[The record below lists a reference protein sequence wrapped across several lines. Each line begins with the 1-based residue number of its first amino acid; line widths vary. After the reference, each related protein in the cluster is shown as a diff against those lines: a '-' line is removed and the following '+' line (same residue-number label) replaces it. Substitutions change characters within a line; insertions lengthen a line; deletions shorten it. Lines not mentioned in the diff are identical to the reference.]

1 VIGWRTAWAWLV
13 RQDPRYAHRELA
25 DPTAT
30 EAKDAPE
37 YGSGIVE
44 GDGMKVKG
52 KQGRTPKRPPPKG
65 PQKGSVK
72 RPAPAPSRKK

>member
-1 VIGWRTAWAWLV
+1 MIGWRTAWAWLV

-30 EAKDAPE
+30 EAWDAE
-37 YGSGIVE
+37 DDE
-44 GDGMKVKG
+44 MKVRG
-52 KQGRTPKRPPPKG
+52 KAGKAHPKRPPPKG

>member
-1 VIGWRTAWAWLV
+1 MIGWRTAWAWLV

-30 EAKDAPE
+30 EAKDAE
-37 YGSGIVE
+37 DE
-44 GDGMKVKG
+44 EMKVKG
-52 KQGRTPKRPPPKG
+52 KQGRTGPKRPPPSRT
-65 PQKGSVK
+65 PQKGSIK